1 MRGGSFSRGEGQGS
15 GTGYEQAG
23 ASAGP
28 LLPQTPRPTLVAP
41 RFPTQ
46 FLGSSMSRARLRP
59 AAPPLQLPT
68 PAEPRSS
75 GVPQQQVHLP
85 GHDRVLPWMLS
96 AQEGRRHA
104 GPHRLRGRE
113 SLLRS
118 RTRVGEEPS
127 FHCWSAA
134 GLGVRVFNGEPEGQ
148 KEAPGQDLG
157 GAVYPSAVHSPVNTP
172 AARRLS

>member
-1 MRGGSFSRGEGQGS
+1 MSRFAEVHRKTAETDIAAAMEIDGG
-15 GTGYEQAG
+15 GTSKISTG
-23 ASAGP
+23 
-28 LLPQTPRPTLVAP
+28 TLVTP

-59 AAPPLQLPT
+59 AAPPLQIPT

-118 RTRVGEEPS
+118 T
-127 FHCWSAA
+127 
-134 GLGVRVFNGEPEGQ
+134 Q
-148 KEAPGQDLG
+148 
-157 GAVYPSAVHSPVNTP
+157 
-172 AARRLS
+172 